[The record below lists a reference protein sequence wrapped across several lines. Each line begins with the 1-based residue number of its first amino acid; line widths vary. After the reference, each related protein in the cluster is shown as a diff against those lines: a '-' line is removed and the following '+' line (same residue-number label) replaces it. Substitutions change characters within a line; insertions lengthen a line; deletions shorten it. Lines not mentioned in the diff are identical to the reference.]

1 MTNTTEMNVTV
12 SAPADVKTTRLECD
26 GKLNLTPVSAPVDV
40 KTTKPTKKALFTAL
54 LALVTETAPE
64 NAEILT
70 AFINNEIALLDK
82 RTANKTASKTQVENE
97 NIKAKILDALTE
109 IDKPVTIS
117 ELQTLTPELAIY
129 TNQKLSALL
138 KKLVE
143 SGEVVKT
150 TEKKKSYFAVAET
163 EGE

>member
-1 MTNTTEMNVTV
+1 MTNTTEMNVAV
-12 SAPADVKTTRLECD
+12 STSTSADVK
-26 GKLNLTPVSAPVDV
+26 A
-40 KTTKPTKKALFTAL
+40 TKPTKRMLFTAL
-54 LALVTETAPE
+54 LALVAETAPE

-70 AFINNEIALLDK
+70 TFINNEIALLDK

-117 ELQTLTPELAIY
+117 ELQALTPELAVY

-138 KKLVE
+138 TQLKANNLVT
-143 SGEVVKT
+143 KT
-150 TEKKKSYFAVAET
+150 IEKKKSYFSIV
-163 EGE
+163 

>member
-1 MTNTTEMNVTV
+1 MTNTTEMNVAV
-12 SAPADVKTTRLECD
+12 STSADVKATRLECD
-26 GKLNLTPVSAPVDV
+26 GKLNLTPVSVPVDV

-70 AFINNEIALLDK
+70 AFINNEIALLEK
-82 RTANKTASKTQVENE
+82 RAANKTASKTQVENE
-97 NIKAKILDALTE
+97 NIKVKILDALTE

-117 ELQTLTPELAIY
+117 ELQALAPELAVY

-138 KKLVE
+138 TQLKANNLVT
-143 SGEVVKT
+143 KT
-150 TEKKKSYFAVAET
+150 IEKKKSYFSIV
-163 EGE
+163 

>member
-1 MTNTTEMNVTV
+1 MTKTTEMNVTV

-64 NAEILT
+64 NAETLT

-82 RTANKTASKTQVENE
+82 RAANKTASKTQVENE
-97 NIKAKILDALTE
+97 NIKVKILDALRE

-117 ELQTLTPELAIY
+117 ELQTLAPELAIY

-138 KKLVE
+138 TQLKANNLVT
-143 SGEVVKT
+143 KT
-150 TEKKKSYFAVAET
+150 IEKKKSYFSIV
-163 EGE
+163 

>member
-12 SAPADVKTTRLECD
+12 SAPVDVETTRLECD
-26 GKLNLTPVSAPVDV
+26 GKLNLTPVSAPADV

-64 NAEILT
+64 NAEVLT
-70 AFINNEIALLDK
+70 AFINNEIALLEK
-82 RTANKTASKTQVENE
+82 RAANKTASKTQVENE
-97 NIKAKILDALTE
+97 NIKVKILDALTE

-117 ELQTLTPELAIY
+117 ELQSLTPELAVY

-138 KKLVE
+138 TQLKANNLVT
-143 SGEVVKT
+143 KT
-150 TEKKKSYFAVAET
+150 IEKKKSYFSIV
-163 EGE
+163 

>member
-26 GKLNLTPVSAPVDV
+26 GKLNLTPVSAPVSTDV
-40 KTTKPTKKALFTAL
+40 KTTKPTKKMLFTAL
-54 LALVTETAPE
+54 LTLIAETTPE

-82 RTANKTASKTQVENE
+82 RSANKTASKTQVENE

-117 ELQTLTPELAIY
+117 ELQALTPELAVY

-138 KKLVE
+138 TQLKANSLVT
-143 SGEVVKT
+143 KT
-150 TEKKKSYFAVAET
+150 IEKKKSYFSIV
-163 EGE
+163 

>member
-1 MTNTTEMNVTV
+1 MTKTTEMNVTV

-26 GKLNLTPVSAPVDV
+26 GKLNLTPVSAPADV
-40 KTTKPTKKALFTAL
+40 KATKPTKKALFTAL

-64 NAEILT
+64 NAETLT

-82 RTANKTASKTQVENE
+82 RAANKTASKTQVENE
-97 NIKAKILDALTE
+97 NIKVKILDALRE

-117 ELQTLTPELAIY
+117 ELQALAPELAVY

-138 KKLVE
+138 TQLKANNLVT
-143 SGEVVKT
+143 KT
-150 TEKKKSYFAVAET
+150 IEKKKSYFSVV
-163 EGE
+163 

>member
-26 GKLNLTPVSAPVDV
+26 GKLNLTPVSAPVSTDV

-64 NAEILT
+64 NADVLT

-82 RTANKTASKTQVENE
+82 RSANKTASKTQVENE

-117 ELQTLTPELAIY
+117 ELQTLAPELAVY

-138 KKLVE
+138 TQLKANNLVT
-143 SGEVVKT
+143 KT
-150 TEKKKSYFAVAET
+150 VEKKKSYFSIA
-163 EGE
+163 

>member
-54 LALVTETAPE
+54 LALVAETAPE
-64 NAEILT
+64 NAETLT

-117 ELQTLTPELAIY
+117 ELQALAPELAVY

-138 KKLVE
+138 TQLKANNLVT
-143 SGEVVKT
+143 KT
-150 TEKKKSYFAVAET
+150 IEKKKSYFSIV
-163 EGE
+163 

>member
-12 SAPADVKTTRLECD
+12 SAPADVKTTKLECD

-70 AFINNEIALLDK
+70 AFINNEIALLEK
-82 RTANKTASKTQVENE
+82 RAANKTASKTQVENE

-117 ELQTLTPELAIY
+117 ELQALTPELAVY

-138 KKLVE
+138 TQLKANNLVT
-143 SGEVVKT
+143 KT
-150 TEKKKSYFAVAET
+150 IEKKKSYFSIV
-163 EGE
+163 

>member
-26 GKLNLTPVSAPVDV
+26 GKLNLTPVSAPVSTDV
-40 KTTKPTKKALFTAL
+40 KATKPTKKALFTAL
-54 LALVTETAPE
+54 LALVAETAPE
-64 NAEILT
+64 NADVLT

-82 RTANKTASKTQVENE
+82 RAANKTVSKTQVENE

-117 ELQTLTPELAIY
+117 ELQALTPELAVY

-138 KKLVE
+138 TQLKANNLVT
-143 SGEVVKT
+143 KT
-150 TEKKKSYFAVAET
+150 VEKKKSYFSIA
-163 EGE
+163 

>member
-1 MTNTTEMNVTV
+1 MTKTTEMNVTV
-12 SAPADVKTTRLECD
+12 SAPVDVKTTKLECD
-26 GKLNLTPVSAPVDV
+26 GRLNLTPVSAPVDV

-54 LALVTETAPE
+54 LALVAETAPE
-64 NAEILT
+64 NAETLT

-82 RTANKTASKTQVENE
+82 RAANKTASKTQVENE

-117 ELQTLTPELAIY
+117 ELQALTPELAVY

-138 KKLVE
+138 TQLKANNLVT
-143 SGEVVKT
+143 KT
-150 TEKKKSYFAVAET
+150 IEKKKSYFSIV
-163 EGE
+163 

>member
-1 MTNTTEMNVTV
+1 MTKTTEMNVTV
-12 SAPADVKTTRLECD
+12 SAPVDVKTTKLECD

-54 LALVTETAPE
+54 LALVAETAPE
-64 NAEILT
+64 NAETLT

-82 RTANKTASKTQVENE
+82 RAANKTASKTQVENE

-117 ELQTLTPELAIY
+117 EMQALAPELAVY

-138 KKLVE
+138 TQLKANNLVT
-143 SGEVVKT
+143 KT
-150 TEKKKSYFAVAET
+150 IEKKKSYFSIV
-163 EGE
+163 

>member
-1 MTNTTEMNVTV
+1 MTKTTEMNVTV
-12 SAPADVKTTRLECD
+12 SAPADVK
-26 GKLNLTPVSAPVDV
+26 AP
-40 KTTKPTKKALFTAL
+40 KPTKRMLFTAL

-117 ELQTLTPELAIY
+117 ELQALAPELAVY

-138 KKLVE
+138 TQLKANNLVT
-143 SGEVVKT
+143 KT
-150 TEKKKSYFAVAET
+150 IEKKKSYFSVV
-163 EGE
+163 

>member
-64 NAEILT
+64 NAETLT

-82 RTANKTASKTQVENE
+82 RAANKTASKTQVENE
-97 NIKAKILDALTE
+97 NIKAKILDALRE

-117 ELQTLTPELAIY
+117 ELQALAPELAIY

-138 KKLVE
+138 TQLKANNLVT
-143 SGEVVKT
+143 KT
-150 TEKKKSYFAVAET
+150 IEKKKSYFSIV
-163 EGE
+163 